1 MFTCLVIY
9 FTLGRLVLYRFT
21 GALLL
26 KILILGLCIVSCLAQ
41 AKNIPINDYNNE
53 NKQLTM
59 CVSHYPPYQVVA
71 PGKSPIGENIAVT
84 HYFFKQQGFTIQHTE
99 NNTFWRCLAML
110 EAGKVDIM
118 SGLLDAPERR
128 EFAHLFAYSSLNEKS
143 FYVNDKNLKISSFA
157 DLKGLKV
164 AVIRDIKQFKQ
175 FDNAPDG
182 FFEKVYV
189 SDLDA
194 AIRVLA
200 AGKVDVFISTNFLYL
215 NKIKNQAKENQNI
228 EEIKVKLDNHA
239 LLFTALS
246 KKSKFAHLAPEFAKL
261 SKTMYEN
268 GEFKQIIHEFKLNYP
283 EYYR

>member
-1 MFTCLVIY
+1 MGQLVFKKISII
-9 FTLGRLVLYRFT
+9 FLFITSLV
-21 GALLL
+21 
-26 KILILGLCIVSCLAQ
+26 Q
-41 AKNIPINDYNNE
+41 AEITSISPD
-53 NKQLTM
+53 KQLTM
-59 CVSHYPPYQVVA
+59 CVTHFPPYQVIS
-71 PGKSPIGENIAVT
+71 PSQRPIGENIAATT
-84 HYFFKQQGFTIQHTE
+84 HFFNQLGFTINYTQG
-99 NNTFWRCLAML
+99 NTFWRCLAML
-110 EAGKVDIM
+110 KTGKVDIM

-215 NKIKNQAKENQNI
+215 NKIKNQAKENQSI
-228 EEIKVKLDNHA
+228 EEIKVKLADSA

-261 SKTMYEN
+261 SKTMYKN